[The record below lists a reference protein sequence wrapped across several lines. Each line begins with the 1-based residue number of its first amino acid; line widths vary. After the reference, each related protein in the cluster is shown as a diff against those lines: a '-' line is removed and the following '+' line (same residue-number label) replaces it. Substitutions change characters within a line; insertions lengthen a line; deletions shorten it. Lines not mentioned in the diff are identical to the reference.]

1 MPGDNQI
8 SIAARPAADVVVVM
22 VPFVAQGHLNQLL
35 HLSRLVSAYNI
46 PVHFVCTTHHIGQAR
61 SRHRSFDQLS
71 DVSTHIHFHE
81 FPTPPY
87 TTPPPHPTIPFP
99 THLQPSFDSTL
110 HLRHP
115 VADLIRS
122 LSQKVKRVAVVHD
135 VLMSYVV
142 QDVKSIPNAETYV
155 FQPPPAFYRAA
166 SHWEKTGGSFP
177 VDLELMNRLP
187 SQDGISS
194 PEFLK
199 FVMLQRSHFNFHV
212 GELYDS
218 SRVIEGKFIEYLE
231 REDISGQTK
240 IWAIGPFNPV
250 LQIESNV
257 TVSGNRHKCLQWL
270 DKQPAKSV
278 IYVSFGTTT
287 TFTDDQIRELAIG
300 LERSGQRFIWV
311 VQPVDIGDEYGFED
325 RKVEL
330 PDGFEERVKERGLV
344 ERRWAPQLEILGHFA
359 TGGFM
364 SHCGWNSSIESISMG
379 VPMATW
385 PMHSDQP
392 RNAFLIT
399 EVFGIGVAVKE
410 WDRRKELVTAMVV
423 EDAVKTLMISE
434 VGEEMRRRAEKLAGE
449 VKRSV
454 EKGGASRKE
463 LDSFI
468 SYITR

>member
-1 MPGDNQI
+1 MYIKQTQKMSGDNQI

-35 HLSRLVSAYNI
+35 HLSRLVSAYII

-71 DVSTHIHFHE
+71 DISTHIHFHE

-187 SQDGISS
+187 SQDGIFS
-194 PEFLK
+194 PDFLK
-199 FVMLQRSHFNFHV
+199 FVTLQRSHLNFHV
-212 GELYDS
+212 GEVYDS
-218 SRVIEGKFIEYLE
+218 SRMIEVKFIEYLE

-250 LQIESNV
+250 LQIQSNV
-257 TVSGNRHKCLQWL
+257 TVSGNL
-270 DKQPAKSV
+270 
-278 IYVSFGTTT
+278 
-287 TFTDDQIRELAIG
+287 
-300 LERSGQRFIWV
+300 
-311 VQPVDIGDEYGFED
+311 
-325 RKVEL
+325 
-330 PDGFEERVKERGLV
+330 
-344 ERRWAPQLEILGHFA
+344 
-359 TGGFM
+359 
-364 SHCGWNSSIESISMG
+364 
-379 VPMATW
+379 PMATW

-410 WDRRKELVTAMVV
+410 WDRRKELVTAVVV
-423 EDAVKTLMISE
+423 EDAVKTLMISKE
-434 VGEEMRRRAEKLAGE
+434 GEEMRRRAEKLAGE